1 MRGLGG
7 KLGESVVSEL
17 GVETMGQ
24 LAALSLRQ
32 ISAKFEEKTAHWLH
46 LLGRGRPLLVWIQ
59 IQNFGPIWIQFEG
72 YVSNFENNN
81 KKQFH
86 RKTILLKNSLFS
98 NVLFFNHKKLMPPE
112 ELFSQL
118 SL

>member
-46 LLGRGRPLLVWIQ
+46 LLGRGSQLL
-59 IQNFGPIWIQFEG
+59 IWIRNTGF
-72 YVSNFENNN
+72 
-81 KKQFH
+81 
-86 RKTILLKNSLFS
+86 FS
-98 NVLFFNHKKLMPPE
+98 NLM
-112 ELFSQL
+112 S
-118 SL
+118 